1 MPQFDYDLFVIG
13 AGSGGIRAARVAA
26 AAGARVA
33 VAEVSRVGGTCVI
46 RGCVPKKMFVYGAQ
60 FAKDGRYRERL
71 GWAGTEGT
79 FDWQVLRDN
88 VSAEVSRLEGLY
100 RQTLFTHN
108 INLFR
113 GGARIVG
120 PNAVDVAGSHLT
132 AEKILIASGAKPTIP
147 DVHGVEHG
155 ITSNEIF
162 ELESLPRSIV
172 IIGGGYIAIEFAGI
186 LNSLG
191 SEVTL
196 LNRTHTILRSY
207 DAELTAKLVDIYRAR
222 GIKLLFS
229 TSLVGA
235 ERDVNG
241 RIAME
246 LSNGDH
252 LVADA
257 LMFAVGRSPNI
268 TALGLDEV
276 GVATGPNDGVT
287 VDAEN
292 RTSVASIFAVG
303 DVTDRIPL
311 TPVAIREGHA
321 MADQIGTAAWRE
333 RVCQSV

>member
-1 MPQFDYDLFVIG
+1 MRISDWSSDVCSSDL
-13 AGSGGIRAARVAA
+13 
-26 AAGARVA
+26 
-33 VAEVSRVGGTCVI
+33 
-46 RGCVPKKMFVYGAQ
+46 
-60 FAKDGRYRERL
+60 
-71 GWAGTEGT
+71 
-79 FDWQVLRDN
+79 
-88 VSAEVSRLEGLY
+88 
-100 RQTLFTHN
+100 
-108 INLFR
+108 
-113 GGARIVG
+113 
-120 PNAVDVAGSHLT
+120 
-132 AEKILIASGAKPTIP
+132 
-147 DVHGVEHG
+147 
-155 ITSNEIF
+155 
-162 ELESLPRSIV
+162 
-172 IIGGGYIAIEFAGI
+172 FAGI

-235 ERDVNG
+235 ERDVHG

-276 GVATGPNDGVT
+276 GVAPGPNDGVT

-292 RTSVASIFAVG
+292 RSSAAHTSALQSLMRISSAVFCLKKKKQN
-303 DVTDRIPL
+303 TR
-311 TPVAIREGHA
+311 RNK
-321 MADQIGTAAWRE
+321 
-333 RVCQSV
+333 

>member
-1 MPQFDYDLFVIG
+1 MRISDWSSDVCSSDL
-13 AGSGGIRAARVAA
+13 
-26 AAGARVA
+26 
-33 VAEVSRVGGTCVI
+33 
-46 RGCVPKKMFVYGAQ
+46 
-60 FAKDGRYRERL
+60 
-71 GWAGTEGT
+71 
-79 FDWQVLRDN
+79 
-88 VSAEVSRLEGLY
+88 
-100 RQTLFTHN
+100 
-108 INLFR
+108 
-113 GGARIVG
+113 
-120 PNAVDVAGSHLT
+120 
-132 AEKILIASGAKPTIP
+132 
-147 DVHGVEHG
+147 
-155 ITSNEIF
+155 
-162 ELESLPRSIV
+162 LESLPRSIV

-268 TALGLDEV
+268 TALGLDE
-276 GVATGPNDGVT
+276 
-287 VDAEN
+287 
-292 RTSVASIFAVG
+292 
-303 DVTDRIPL
+303 
-311 TPVAIREGHA
+311 
-321 MADQIGTAAWRE
+321 
-333 RVCQSV
+333 